1 MQTFKELMIEITKDQ
16 VKIAQA
22 NKRVEKKF
30 PESLVDDDGI
40 EIFDDDRHDS
50 DADDLKRES
59 AELRKE
65 TSESI
70 RRIIN
75 DR

>member
-1 MQTFKELMIEITKDQ
+1 MQTFKELMIEISKDQ

-30 PESLVDDDGI
+30 HESLVDDDGI